1 MQPKPVSILPGI
13 LLTYLFLI
21 LFIPKTMGVNDRF
34 RFGLMAGPGLSWLKP
49 KDKDLRI
56 EKVGYSMNYG
66 LMFEYY
72 FHQNYG
78 ISTGLFG
85 GMDAGS
91 ISGRDSFEK
100 RPNSIV
106 KVTEKYSYQSV
117 QIPIMLKLRTNE
129 IRKFTVFGEIG
140 FTLNGVVSSRATFS
154 EPVPVPAGSL
164 LQIEK
169 ENILRKDNALS
180 TQFPGFRS
188 GFFDFRIL
196 AGAGFEYAFS
206 GRTALMF
213 GLYYQNGF
221 VNMLKDQDPRKEALL
236 MRNFQ
241 FRTGIFF

>member
-1 MQPKPVSILPGI
+1 MQRKSKLILSAF
-13 LLTYLFLI
+13 LLTYLFL
-21 LFIPKTMGVNDRF
+21 LLPFTKVMAVNDRF

-49 KDKDLRI
+49 KDKDLNT

-91 ISGRDSFEK
+91 ISGRDSFEQ
-100 RPNSIV
+100 RPGAVV
-106 KVTEKYSYQSV
+106 KVTERYSYQTI
-117 QIPIMLKLRTNE
+117 QLPLTLKLRTNE

-140 FTLNGVVSSRATFS
+140 FTLNGVVSARASFS
-154 EPVPVPAGSL
+154 EPIPVPGGSL
-164 LQIEK
+164 LEIEK
-169 ENILRKDNALS
+169 ENILRKNNAIS
-180 TQFPGFRS
+180 SHFPGFRS

-206 GRTALMF
+206 GRTSIMF

-221 VNMLKDQDPRKEALL
+221 VNMLSDQDPRKDPLL
-236 MRNFQ
+236 LRNFQ